1 MGSIERAIERAPW
14 SRIAIAAPGVAAAV
28 VALVGLIGG
37 PAHRSGRQHQVGPP
51 PVPRGVRP
59 VPSRGPPPLVASERR
74 DVVLPT
80 QRVGDPAGAF
90 LTVEGS
96 AERFTFSPRRRGVV
110 GLTFD
115 DGPGPL
121 TEQFVRRL
129 VKLHVRATFFV
140 VGTQVVRRPGVLR
153 RTRAAGMAIA
163 NHSWSH
169 RPMRALTPRDQRNE
183 IEYGEEAIQ
192 GVIGYRPLFF
202 RPPYKSFNLATARA
216 IAAAGMVGGLYTVDP
231 RDWQK
236 PGVRRI
242 VRRALAVEPG
252 GVILLHDWGGDRRQT
267 LAALPRIVHRLRKRH
282 LEPVTLDDL
291 YRPASP
297 P

>member
-1 MGSIERAIERAPW
+1 MGSIERALERAPW
-14 SRIAIAAPGVAAAV
+14 SRIAIAAPGVTAAIVAV
-28 VALVGLIGG
+28 AGLLGG
-37 PAHRSGRQHQVGPP
+37 PPHRSGHAERHAPP
-51 PVPRGVRP
+51 ALPRAVRP
-59 VPSRGPPPLVASERR
+59 VPSRGPPPLVASARHA
-74 DVVLPT
+74 VPMPT
-80 QRVGDPAGAF
+80 GQIGAAGAF
-90 LTVEGS
+90 LTVQG
-96 AERFTFSPRRRGVV
+96 ATARVVPSPRRHGVV

-121 TEQFVRRL
+121 TDQFVRRL
-129 VKLHVRATFFV
+129 LKLHVRATFFV
-140 VGTQVVRRPGVLR
+140 VGTQVVRRPAALR
-153 RTRAAGMAIA
+153 RTRAAGMAIG

-202 RPPYKSFNLATARA
+202 RPPYKSFNLTTARA

-242 VRRALAVEPG
+242 VRRALAVRPG

-267 LAALPRIVHRLRKRH
+267 LAALPRIVRRLRSRH